1 MILSILKKI
10 IGSKNNRDL
19 RRIRKTVAEINS
31 LEESLKLFSDKDL
44 REKTN
49 QFRDRLASGEQLD
62 EMLAEAFATVRETSR
77 RVLAMR
83 HFDVQLIG
91 GITLHEG
98 RIAEMRTG
106 EGKTLAATLS
116 AYLNAL
122 PAKGVH
128 IITVNDYLAKRDA
141 QWMLPLYRALGL
153 SLGVIQ
159 SHRGGNEA
167 SSFYCSADDENG
179 LTVSTRKEAYAADI
193 TYGTNNEFGFDYLRD
208 NMAVSSEQL
217 VQGELFYS
225 VIDEVDSILVD
236 EARTPLIISGK
247 VSDSTKWYSDFTRI
261 VKGMKRDVHYEIDEA
276 KKQVH
281 TTEVG
286 VEYVESK
293 LGIKNLYENTQTNF
307 IHYLTATLRAKT
319 IFTKDVDYIIAD
331 GQIKIVDEFT
341 GRVLEGRRYSD
352 GLHQALEAKENVKI
366 QDENQTLASI
376 TYQNY
381 FRMYENLAG
390 MTGTAKTEEEEF
402 VQIYNLEVVEIPTNL
417 PIQRSDQQD
426 AVYKTNSAKLDA
438 VIEDIKLRN
447 TKGQPILLGT
457 VSVEA
462 SEEISKL
469 LTSKGIVHNVL
480 NAKNHEEEANIV
492 AQAGRLGAVTVATN
506 MAGRGVDI
514 KLGGNPEDMAI
525 QLQIKENQQDN
536 PNFLKTKIVEFESKV
551 EKEKQDVLEL
561 GGLYVL
567 GTERHES
574 RRIDNQLRGRSG
586 RQGDPGESR
595 FYISLQDDLM
605 RRFQG
610 ERIESIM
617 NKLNLPDEERI
628 EQSMVTK
635 SIERAQAQVESLNFE
650 IRKNVLKFDQVLN
663 QQRDVIY
670 KWRRELLR
678 SESIHDLIEGWF
690 EDVVDLISKNI
701 ENYKKSYESLDQFK
715 DLVENELSEL
725 LSDAAKNKLFQ
736 NLEINDNLDI
746 EKSLKD
752 LFYDNEKQDENNF
765 WNLARGSAL
774 SFIDQSWKDH
784 LAEMD
789 YLRSGIGLRAMGQRD
804 PLVEYQNEGYDLFE
818 ELIDNVKFSV
828 IRILLN
834 FDKNLIVQKEKNID
848 DNVKEKTIT
857 KDKIGRNDPCYC
869 GSGKKYKK
877 CGMVDACIKKS

>member
-1 MILSILKKI
+1 MSIFKKVLSV
-10 IGSKNNRDL
+10 GSGKLASELND
-19 RRIRKTVAEINS
+19 VVQAINDK
-31 LEESLKLFSDKDL
+31 EKEFELFSDEEIKVNFQDL
-44 REKTN
+44 SQKLNGDPQSIEV
-49 QFRDRLASGEQLD
+49 
-62 EMLAEAFATVRETSR
+62 EAFAYIREAAKRT
-77 RVLAMR
+77 LGQR
-83 HFDVQLIG
+83 HYDVQIFG
-91 GITLHEG
+91 GLVLL
-98 RIAEMRTG
+98 RNKIAEMKTG
-106 EGKTLAATLS
+106 EGKTLVSTLPIS
-116 AYLNAL
+116 LMAL
-122 PAKGVH
+122 FKKGVH
-128 IITVNDYLAKRDA
+128 VVTVNEYLAKRDA
-141 QWMLPLYRALGL
+141 EWMSPIYNFLGL
-153 SLGVIQ
+153 EV
-159 SHRGGNEA
+159 
-167 SSFYCSADDENG
+167 G
-179 LTVSTRKEAYAADI
+179 LIHSNQNPEEKNQAYKKDI

-208 NMAVSSEQL
+208 NMAISSEQL

-247 VSDSTKWYSDFTRI
+247 VSDSTKWYSEFTKI
-261 VKGMKRDVHYEIDEA
+261 VKGMKRDIHYEIDEA

-281 TTEVG
+281 TTELG
-286 VEYVESK
+286 VEFVESK
-293 LGIKNLYENTQTNF
+293 LGISNLYENTKTNF

-319 IFTKDVDYIIAD
+319 IFVKDVDYIVAD

-417 PIQRSDQQD
+417 PIQRADQQD
-426 AVYKTNSAKLDA
+426 AVYKTNKAKLDA

-447 TKGQPILLGT
+447 QNGQPVLLGT

-462 SEEISKL
+462 SEEISKI

-480 NAKNHEEEANIV
+480 NAKNHEQEANII
-492 AQAGRLGAVTVATN
+492 AQAGKLGAVTVATN

-514 KLGGNPEDMAI
+514 KLGGNAEEMAI
-525 QLQIKENQQDN
+525 QLQINENELDN
-536 PNFLKTKIVEFESKV
+536 PNYLKSKISELEENV
-551 EKEKQDVLEL
+551 EKEKEKVLSL

-595 FYISLQDDLM
+595 FYISLQDELM

-617 NKLNLPDEERI
+617 NKLNLPDDERI

-678 SESIHDLIEGWF
+678 SENINDLIEGWLS
-690 EDVVDLISKNI
+690 DVLETVANNI
-701 ENYKKSYESLDQFK
+701 DSYKKSYENLEHFNE
-715 DLVENELSEL
+715 LVENELGEL
-725 LSDAAKNKLFQ
+725 LSDSVRSKFLKNLQ
-736 NLEINDNLDI
+736 INDDLDI
-746 EKSLKD
+746 YKD
-752 LFYDNEKQDENNF
+752 LENLFNENKKQDIDNF

-784 LAEMD
+784 LSEMD

-818 ELIDNVKFSV
+818 ELINNVKFSV

-834 FDKNLIVQKEKNID
+834 FDKTLIVQKEKNID
-848 DNVKEKTIT
+848 DNVKEKVIT

-877 CGMVDACIKKS
+877 CGLVDKCIKKS

>member
-1 MILSILKKI
+1 MSIFKKVLSV
-10 IGSKNNRDL
+10 GSGK
-19 RRIRKTVAEINS
+19 
-31 LEESLKLFSDKDL
+31 
-44 REKTN
+44 
-49 QFRDRLASGEQLD
+49 LASELNDVVQAINEKENEFELLSD
-62 EMLAEAFATVRETSR
+62 EEIKINFQDLSKKLNEDPQNIEIEAFAYIREAAKRT
-77 RVLAMR
+77 LGQR
-83 HFDVQLIG
+83 HYDVQIFG
-91 GITLHEG
+91 GLVLL
-98 RIAEMRTG
+98 RNKIAEMKTG
-106 EGKTLAATLS
+106 EGKTLVSTLPIS
-116 AYLNAL
+116 LMAL
-122 PAKGVH
+122 FKKGVH
-128 IITVNDYLAKRDA
+128 VVTVNEYLAKRDA
-141 QWMLPLYRALGL
+141 EWMSPIYNFLGL
-153 SLGVIQ
+153 EV
-159 SHRGGNEA
+159 
-167 SSFYCSADDENG
+167 G
-179 LTVSTRKEAYAADI
+179 LIHSNQDPAEKNQAYKKDI

-208 NMAVSSEQL
+208 NMAISDEQL
-217 VQGELFYS
+217 VQGDLFYS

-247 VSDSTKWYSDFTRI
+247 VSDSTKWYSEFTKI
-261 VKGMKRDVHYEIDEA
+261 VKGMKRDIHYEIDEA

-281 TTEVG
+281 TTELG

-293 LGIKNLYENTQTNF
+293 LGIPNLYENTKTNF

-319 IFTKDVDYIIAD
+319 IFVKDVDYIVAD

-417 PIQRSDQQD
+417 PIQRADQQD
-426 AVYKTNSAKLDA
+426 AVYKTNKAKLDA
-438 VIEDIKLRN
+438 VIEDIKIRN
-447 TKGQPILLGT
+447 QNGQPILLGT

-462 SEEISKL
+462 SEEISKI

-480 NAKNHEEEANIV
+480 NAKNHEQEANII
-492 AQAGRLGAVTVATN
+492 AQAGKLGAVTVATN

-514 KLGGNPEDMAI
+514 KLGGNVEEMAL
-525 QLQIKENQQDN
+525 QLQINENELDN
-536 PNFLKTKIVEFESKV
+536 SNYLKSKILELEENV
-551 EKEKQDVLEL
+551 EKEKEKVLSL

-595 FYISLQDDLM
+595 FYISLQDELM

-617 NKLNLPDEERI
+617 NKLNLPDDERI

-678 SESIHDLIEGWF
+678 SENINNLIEGWLS
-690 EDVVDLISKNI
+690 DVLEIVSNNI
-701 ENYKKSYESLDQFK
+701 DSYKKSYENLDHFNE
-715 DLVENELSEL
+715 LVENELGEL
-725 LSDAAKNKLFQ
+725 LSDSVRSKFLKNIQ
-736 NLEINDNLDI
+736 INDDLNIYKAL
-746 EKSLKD
+746 ESL
-752 LFYDNEKQDENNF
+752 FEYNEQQDSDNF
-765 WNLARGSAL
+765 WSLARGSAL

-784 LAEMD
+784 LSEMD

-818 ELIDNVKFSV
+818 ELINNVKISV

-834 FDKNLIVQKEKNID
+834 FDKTLIVQKEKNID
-848 DNVKEKTIT
+848 DNVKQKFIT

-877 CGMVDACIKKS
+877 CGLVNKCIKKS

>member
-1 MILSILKKI
+1 MSIFKKVLSV
-10 IGSKNNRDL
+10 GSGKLASELNN
-19 RRIRKTVAEINS
+19 IVQAINDK
-31 LEESLKLFSDKDL
+31 EKEFESFSDEEIKAKFQDL
-44 REKTN
+44 SKK
-49 QFRDRLASGEQLD
+49 LD
-62 EMLAEAFATVRETSR
+62 GNPQNIEVEAFAYIREAAKRT
-77 RVLAMR
+77 LGQR
-83 HFDVQLIG
+83 HYDVQLFG
-91 GITLHEG
+91 GLVLL
-98 RIAEMRTG
+98 RNKIAEMKTG
-106 EGKTLAATLS
+106 EGKTLVSTLPIS
-116 AYLNAL
+116 LMAL
-122 PAKGVH
+122 FKKGVH
-128 IITVNDYLAKRDA
+128 VVTVNEYLAKRDA
-141 QWMLPLYRALGL
+141 EWMSPIYNFLGL
-153 SLGVIQ
+153 EV
-159 SHRGGNEA
+159 
-167 SSFYCSADDENG
+167 G
-179 LTVSTRKEAYAADI
+179 LIYSNQDPEEKNQAYKKDI

-208 NMAVSSEQL
+208 NMAISNEQL

-247 VSDSTKWYSDFTRI
+247 VSDSTKWYSEFTKI

-281 TTEVG
+281 TTELG
-286 VEYVESK
+286 VEFVESK
-293 LGIKNLYENTQTNF
+293 LGISNLYENTKTNF

-319 IFTKDVDYIIAD
+319 IFVKDVDYIVSD

-417 PIQRSDQQD
+417 PIQRADQQD
-426 AVYKTNSAKLDA
+426 AVYKTNKAKLDA

-447 TKGQPILLGT
+447 QNGQPVLLGT

-462 SEEISKL
+462 SEEISKI
-469 LTSKGIVHNVL
+469 LTSKGIIHNVL
-480 NAKNHEEEANIV
+480 NAKNHEQEANII
-492 AQAGRLGAVTVATN
+492 AQAGKLGAVTVATN

-514 KLGGNPEDMAI
+514 KLGGNAEEMAL
-525 QLQIKENQQDN
+525 QLQINDNEQDN
-536 PNFLKTKIVEFESKV
+536 PNYLGSKISELEENV
-551 EKEKQDVLEL
+551 EKEKEKVLSL

-595 FYISLQDDLM
+595 FYISLQDELM

-617 NKLNLPDEERI
+617 TKLNLPDDERI

-678 SESIHDLIEGWF
+678 SKNINGLIEGWLS
-690 EDVVDLISKNI
+690 DVIETVAINI
-701 ENYKKSYESLDQFK
+701 DSYKKTYENLEHFSE
-715 DLVENELSEL
+715 LVENELSEL
-725 LSDAAKNKLFQ
+725 LSDSARSNFLNSLQ
-736 NLEINDNLDI
+736 INDDLDI
-746 EKSLKD
+746 YRELEN
-752 LFYDNEKQDENNF
+752 LFNEKETQDRDNF

-784 LAEMD
+784 LSEMD

-818 ELIDNVKFSV
+818 ELINNVKFSV

-834 FDKNLIVQKEKNID
+834 FDKTLIVQKEKNID
-848 DNVKEKTIT
+848 DNVKEEVIT

-877 CGMVDACIKKS
+877 CGLVDKCIKKS

>member
-1 MILSILKKI
+1 
-10 IGSKNNRDL
+10 
-19 RRIRKTVAEINS
+19 
-31 LEESLKLFSDKDL
+31 
-44 REKTN
+44 
-49 QFRDRLASGEQLD
+49 
-62 EMLAEAFATVRETSR
+62 
-77 RVLAMR
+77 
-83 HFDVQLIG
+83 
-91 GITLHEG
+91 
-98 RIAEMRTG
+98 
-106 EGKTLAATLS
+106 
-116 AYLNAL
+116 
-122 PAKGVH
+122 
-128 IITVNDYLAKRDA
+128 
-141 QWMLPLYRALGL
+141 
-153 SLGVIQ
+153 
-159 SHRGGNEA
+159 
-167 SSFYCSADDENG
+167 
-179 LTVSTRKEAYAADI
+179 
-193 TYGTNNEFGFDYLRD
+193 
-208 NMAVSSEQL
+208 MAVSNEQL

-247 VSDSTKWYSDFTRI
+247 VSDSTKWYSDFTKI
-261 VKGMKRDVHYEIDEA
+261 VKGMKKDIHYEIDEA

-293 LGIKNLYENTQTNF
+293 LGITNLYENTQTNF

-319 IFTKDVDYIIAD
+319 IFTKDVDYIVSD

-417 PIQRSDQQD
+417 PIQRMDQQD
-426 AVYKTNSAKLDA
+426 AVYKTNKAKLNA
-438 VIEDIKLRN
+438 VIEDIKIRN
-447 TKGQPILLGT
+447 EKGQPILLGT

-462 SEEISKL
+462 SEEISKI

-480 NAKNHEEEANIV
+480 NAKNHEQEAQII

-514 KLGGNPEDMAI
+514 KLGGSPEEMAF
-525 QLQIKENQQDN
+525 QQQINENQQDN
-536 PNFLKTKIVEFESKV
+536 PDYLKSKILQFESQV
-551 EKEKQDVLEL
+551 EEEKQNVLKL

-670 KWRRELLR
+670 KWRRQLLR
-678 SESIHDLIEGWF
+678 SQKINDLIESWLS
-690 EDVVDLISKNI
+690 DVLDTVANNI
-701 ENYKKSYESLDQFK
+701 ESYKKSYENLEHFQE
-715 DLVENELSEL
+715 LVENELSEL
-725 LSDAAKNKLFQ
+725 LSDVSRNKFME
-736 NLEINDNLDI
+736 NLQINDDLDI
-746 EKSLKD
+746 YKKLED
-752 LFYDNEKQDENNF
+752 LFRENEIQDQSNF

-774 SFIDQSWKDH
+774 SFIDQLWKDH
-784 LAEMD
+784 LSEMD

-804 PLVEYQNEGYDLFE
+804 PLVEYQNEGYNLFE
-818 ELIDNVKFSV
+818 DLINNVKFSV
-828 IRILLN
+828 IRILMN

-877 CGMVDACIKKS
+877 CGLVDKCIKKS

>member
-1 MILSILKKI
+1 
-10 IGSKNNRDL
+10 
-19 RRIRKTVAEINS
+19 
-31 LEESLKLFSDKDL
+31 
-44 REKTN
+44 
-49 QFRDRLASGEQLD
+49 
-62 EMLAEAFATVRETSR
+62 
-77 RVLAMR
+77 
-83 HFDVQLIG
+83 
-91 GITLHEG
+91 
-98 RIAEMRTG
+98 
-106 EGKTLAATLS
+106 
-116 AYLNAL
+116 
-122 PAKGVH
+122 
-128 IITVNDYLAKRDA
+128 
-141 QWMLPLYRALGL
+141 
-153 SLGVIQ
+153 
-159 SHRGGNEA
+159 
-167 SSFYCSADDENG
+167 
-179 LTVSTRKEAYAADI
+179 
-193 TYGTNNEFGFDYLRD
+193 
-208 NMAVSSEQL
+208 
-217 VQGELFYS
+217 
-225 VIDEVDSILVD
+225 
-236 EARTPLIISGK
+236 
-247 VSDSTKWYSDFTRI
+247 
-261 VKGMKRDVHYEIDEA
+261 
-276 KKQVH
+276 
-281 TTEVG
+281 
-286 VEYVESK
+286 
-293 LGIKNLYENTQTNF
+293 
-307 IHYLTATLRAKT
+307 
-319 IFTKDVDYIIAD
+319 
-331 GQIKIVDEFT
+331 
-341 GRVLEGRRYSD
+341 
-352 GLHQALEAKENVKI
+352 
-366 QDENQTLASI
+366 
-376 TYQNY
+376 
-381 FRMYENLAG
+381 MYENLAG

-417 PIQRSDQQD
+417 PIQRMDQQD

-438 VIEDIKLRN
+438 VIEDIKIRN
-447 TKGQPILLGT
+447 NNGQPILLGT

-462 SEEISKL
+462 SEEISKI

-480 NAKNHEEEANIV
+480 NAKNHEQEANII

-514 KLGGNPEDMAI
+514 KLGGNPEEMAI
-525 QLQIKENQQDN
+525 QLQIKENQLDN
-536 PNFLKTKIVEFESKV
+536 PGFLESKILEFESKV
-551 EKEKQDVLEL
+551 EQEKQDVLAL

-678 SESIHDLIEGWF
+678 SESVHDLIEGWF
-690 EDVVDLISKNI
+690 EDVVDIISKNI
-701 ENYKKSYESLDQFK
+701 ENYKKSYESLEQFR

-725 LSDAAKNKLFQ
+725 LSDASKNKLFQ
-736 NLEINDNLDI
+736 KLEINDNLDI

-818 ELIDNVKFSV
+818 ELIDSVKLSV

-857 KDKIGRNDPCYC
+857 KDKIGRNDPCFC

-877 CGMVDACIKKS
+877 CGMVDACTKKS

>member
-1 MILSILKKI
+1 MSIFKKVLSV
-10 IGSKNNRDL
+10 GSGK
-19 RRIRKTVAEINS
+19 
-31 LEESLKLFSDKDL
+31 
-44 REKTN
+44 
-49 QFRDRLASGEQLD
+49 LASELNTIVAAINNKEQEFEKISDQEIRINFQNLSNQLKD
-62 EMLAEAFATVRETSR
+62 SPQSVEIEAFAYTREAAKRT
-77 RVLAMR
+77 LGQR
-83 HFDVQLIG
+83 HYDVQIFG
-91 GITLHEG
+91 GLVLL
-98 RIAEMRTG
+98 RNKIAEMKTG
-106 EGKTLAATLS
+106 EGKTLVSTLPIS
-116 AYLNAL
+116 LMAL
-122 PAKGVH
+122 YKKGVH
-128 IITVNDYLAKRDA
+128 VVTVNEYLAKRDA
-141 QWMLPLYRALGL
+141 EWMSPIYEFLGL
-153 SLGVIQ
+153 EVGLIHSNQDPLDKA
-159 SHRGGNEA
+159 A
-167 SSFYCSADDENG
+167 SY
-179 LTVSTRKEAYAADI
+179 KKDI

-208 NMAVSSEQL
+208 NMAISNEQL

-281 TTEVG
+281 TTEAG

-293 LGIKNLYENTQTNF
+293 LGITNLYENTQTNF

-319 IFTKDVDYIIAD
+319 IFTKDVDYIVSD

-381 FRMYENLAG
+381 FRMYENLSG

-402 VQIYNLEVVEIPTNL
+402 VQIYNLEVIEIPTNL
-417 PIQRSDQQD
+417 PIQRMDQQD
-426 AVYKTNSAKLDA
+426 AVYKTNNAKLDA
-438 VIEDIKLRN
+438 VIEDIKIRN
-447 TKGQPILLGT
+447 DKGQPILLGT

-462 SEEISKL
+462 SEEISKI

-480 NAKNHEEEANIV
+480 NAKNHEQEAHII
-492 AQAGRLGAVTVATN
+492 AQAGRMGAVTVATN

-514 KLGGNPEDMAI
+514 KLGGNPEEMAI
-525 QLQIKENQQDN
+525 QQQIKENQQGNLD
-536 PNFLKTKIVEFESKV
+536 FLKSKISEFDLEVEQ
-551 EKEKQDVLEL
+551 EKKRVLEL

-678 SESIHDLIEGWF
+678 SKSIKNLIEGWF
-690 EDVVDLISKNI
+690 EDVIDIVSNNI
-701 ENYKKSYESLDQFK
+701 ESYKKNYETVDDFK
-715 DLVENELSEL
+715 NLVENELSEL
-725 LSDAAKNKLFQ
+725 LSDASKSKL
-736 NLEINDNLDI
+736 NEKLEINDNLDI
-746 EKSLKD
+746 KKSLEE
-752 LFYDNEKQDENNF
+752 LFYNNQNQDINNF

-818 ELIDNVKFSV
+818 QLIDNVKFSV
-828 IRILLN
+828 VRILLN

-877 CGMVDACIKKS
+877 CGMVNACIKKS

>member
-1 MILSILKKI
+1 LSIFKKVLSV
-10 IGSKNNRDL
+10 GSGKLATELNSIVDAINDKEQEFEKLSDEEIKKNFQNL
-19 RRIRKTVAEINS
+19 
-31 LEESLKLFSDKDL
+31 SD
-44 REKTN
+44 
-49 QFRDRLASGEQLD
+49 QLNNNPLNI
-62 EMLAEAFATVRETSR
+62 EVEAFAYVREAAKRTIGQ
-77 RVLAMR
+77 R
-83 HFDVQLIG
+83 HYDVQIFG
-91 GITLHEG
+91 GLVLLRNKIT
-98 RIAEMRTG
+98 EMKTG
-106 EGKTLAATLS
+106 EGKTLVSTLPIS
-116 AYLNAL
+116 LMAL
-122 PAKGVH
+122 FKKGVH
-128 IITVNDYLAKRDA
+128 VVTVNEYLAKRDA
-141 QWMLPLYRALGL
+141 EWMSPIYEFLGL
-153 SLGVIQ
+153 EVGLIHSNQDPVDK
-159 SHRGGNEA
+159 A
-167 SSFYCSADDENG
+167 S
-179 LTVSTRKEAYAADI
+179 AYKKDI

-208 NMAVSSEQL
+208 NMAVASEQL
-217 VQGELFYS
+217 VQGDLFYS

-281 TTEVG
+281 TTEAG

-293 LGIKNLYENTQTNF
+293 LGINNLYENTQTNF

-319 IFTKDVDYIIAD
+319 IFTKDVDYIVSD

-417 PIQRSDQQD
+417 PIQRMDQQD

-438 VIEDIKLRN
+438 VIQDIKIRN
-447 TKGQPILLGT
+447 NNGQPILLGT

-462 SEEISKL
+462 SEEISKI
-469 LTSKGIVHNVL
+469 LTSKGIIHNVL
-480 NAKNHEEEANIV
+480 NAKNHEQEANII

-514 KLGGNPEDMAI
+514 KLGGNPEEMAI
-525 QLQIKENQQDN
+525 QQQIKENQLDN
-536 PNFLKTKIVEFESKV
+536 PNFLKSKILEFESEV
-551 EKEKQDVLEL
+551 EQEKKEVLAL

-678 SESIHDLIEGWF
+678 SESIHDLIQGWF
-690 EDVVDLISKNI
+690 EDVVDIISKNI
-701 ENYKKSYESLDQFK
+701 ENYKKSYESLDQFR

-725 LSDAAKNKLFQ
+725 LSDSSKNKLFQ

-746 EKSLKD
+746 EQSLKD

-765 WNLARGSAL
+765 WNLARGSSL

-828 IRILLN
+828 IRLLLN
-834 FDKNLIVQKEKNID
+834 FDKNLIVKKENNIGD
-848 DNVKEKTIT
+848 KVEDKTII

-877 CGMVDACIKKS
+877 CGMVNECIKKS

>member
-1 MILSILKKI
+1 MSIFKKVLSV
-10 IGSKNNRDL
+10 GSGKLATELNT
-19 RRIRKTVAEINS
+19 IVAAINS
-31 LEESLKLFSDKDL
+31 KEQEFEKLSDQ
-44 REKTN
+44 EIKTN
-49 QFRDRLASGEQLD
+49 FQNLSEQLED
-62 EMLAEAFATVRETSR
+62 SSQNIEVEAFAYTREAAKRT
-77 RVLAMR
+77 LGQR
-83 HFDVQLIG
+83 HYDVQIFG
-91 GITLHEG
+91 GLVLL
-98 RIAEMRTG
+98 RNKIAEMKTG
-106 EGKTLAATLS
+106 EGKTLVSTLPIS
-116 AYLNAL
+116 LMAL
-122 PAKGVH
+122 YKKGVH
-128 IITVNDYLAKRDA
+128 VVTVNEYLAKRDA
-141 QWMLPLYRALGL
+141 EWMSPIYEFLGL
-153 SLGVIQ
+153 EVGLIHSNQNPL
-159 SHRGGNEA
+159 EKAA
-167 SSFYCSADDENG
+167 SY
-179 LTVSTRKEAYAADI
+179 KKDI

-208 NMAVSSEQL
+208 NMAVSNEQL

-261 VKGMKRDVHYEIDEA
+261 VKGMKRDIHYEIDEA

-293 LGIKNLYENTQTNF
+293 LGITNLYENTQTNF
-307 IHYLTATLRAKT
+307 IHYLTASLRAKT
-319 IFTKDVDYIIAD
+319 IFTKDVDYIVSD

-417 PIQRSDQQD
+417 PIQRMDQQD
-426 AVYKTNSAKLDA
+426 AVYKTNTAKLDA
-438 VIEDIKLRN
+438 VIEDIKIRN
-447 TKGQPILLGT
+447 DKGQPILLGT

-480 NAKNHEEEANIV
+480 NAKNHEQEAHII
-492 AQAGRLGAVTVATN
+492 AQAGRMGAVTVATN

-514 KLGGNPEDMAI
+514 KLGGNPEEMAT
-525 QLQIKENQQDN
+525 QQQIKENQQDN
-536 PNFLKTKIVEFESKV
+536 QEYLNSKISEFASEV
-551 EKEKQDVLEL
+551 EKEKKRVLEL

-678 SESIHDLIEGWF
+678 SKNIKNLIEGWF
-690 EDVVDLISKNI
+690 EDVADIVSNNI
-701 ENYKKSYESLDQFK
+701 ESYKKNYETLEDFK
-715 DLVENELSEL
+715 NFVDNELSEL
-725 LSDAAKNKLFQ
+725 LSDASKNKLIQ
-736 NLEINDNLDI
+736 KLEINDNLEI
-746 EKSLKD
+746 KKSLEE
-752 LFYDNEKQDENNF
+752 LFYNNENQDINNF
-765 WNLARGSAL
+765 WNLARNSAL

-804 PLVEYQNEGYDLFE
+804 PLVEYQKEGYDLFE

-834 FDKNLIVQKEKNID
+834 FDKNLIVKKEKNID

>member
-1 MILSILKKI
+1 LSIFKKVLSV
-10 IGSKNNRDL
+10 GSGKLATELNT
-19 RRIRKTVAEINS
+19 IVAEINS
-31 LEESLKLFSDKDL
+31 KEHEFEKFSDQ
-44 REKTN
+44 EIKTN
-49 QFRDRLASGEQLD
+49 FQNLSEQLED
-62 EMLAEAFATVRETSR
+62 SSQNIEVEAFAYTREAAKRT
-77 RVLAMR
+77 LGQR
-83 HFDVQLIG
+83 HYDVQIFG
-91 GITLHEG
+91 GLVLL
-98 RIAEMRTG
+98 RNKIAEMKTG
-106 EGKTLAATLS
+106 EGKTLVSTLPIS
-116 AYLNAL
+116 LMAL
-122 PAKGVH
+122 YKKGVH
-128 IITVNDYLAKRDA
+128 VVTVNEYLAKRDA
-141 QWMLPLYRALGL
+141 EWMSPIYEFLGL
-153 SLGVIQ
+153 EVGLIHSNQDPL
-159 SHRGGNEA
+159 EKAA
-167 SSFYCSADDENG
+167 SY
-179 LTVSTRKEAYAADI
+179 KKDI

-208 NMAVSSEQL
+208 NMAVSNEQL

-261 VKGMKRDVHYEIDEA
+261 VKGMKRDIHYEIDEA

-293 LGIKNLYENTQTNF
+293 LGITNLYENTQTNF

-319 IFTKDVDYIIAD
+319 IFTKDVDYIVSD

-417 PIQRSDQQD
+417 PIQRMDHQD
-426 AVYKTNSAKLDA
+426 AVYKTNTAKLEA
-438 VIEDIKLRN
+438 VIEDIKIRN
-447 TKGQPILLGT
+447 DKGQPILLGT

-462 SEEISKL
+462 SEEVSKL

-480 NAKNHEEEANIV
+480 NAKNHEQEAHII
-492 AQAGRLGAVTVATN
+492 AQAGRMGAVTVATN

-514 KLGGNPEDMAI
+514 KLGGNPEEMAI
-525 QLQIKENQQDN
+525 QQQIKENQQDN
-536 PNFLKTKIVEFESKV
+536 QEFLNAKISEFEPEV
-551 EKEKQDVLEL
+551 EEEKKRVLEL

-678 SESIHDLIEGWF
+678 SKNIKNLIEGWF
-690 EDVVDLISKNI
+690 EDVADIVSNNI
-701 ENYKKSYESLDQFK
+701 ESYKKNYETLDDFK
-715 DLVENELSEL
+715 NLVENELSEL
-725 LSDAAKNKLFQ
+725 LSDVSKNKFIQ
-736 NLEINDNLDI
+736 KLEINDKLDI
-746 EKSLKD
+746 KKSLEE
-752 LFYDNEKQDENNF
+752 LFYNNENQDIDNF

-834 FDKNLIVQKEKNID
+834 FDKNLIVKKEKNID
-848 DNVKEKTIT
+848 DNVKEKTFT

>member
-1 MILSILKKI
+1 
-10 IGSKNNRDL
+10 
-19 RRIRKTVAEINS
+19 
-31 LEESLKLFSDKDL
+31 
-44 REKTN
+44 
-49 QFRDRLASGEQLD
+49 
-62 EMLAEAFATVRETSR
+62 
-77 RVLAMR
+77 
-83 HFDVQLIG
+83 
-91 GITLHEG
+91 
-98 RIAEMRTG
+98 
-106 EGKTLAATLS
+106 
-116 AYLNAL
+116 
-122 PAKGVH
+122 
-128 IITVNDYLAKRDA
+128 
-141 QWMLPLYRALGL
+141 
-153 SLGVIQ
+153 
-159 SHRGGNEA
+159 
-167 SSFYCSADDENG
+167 
-179 LTVSTRKEAYAADI
+179 
-193 TYGTNNEFGFDYLRD
+193 
-208 NMAVSSEQL
+208 
-217 VQGELFYS
+217 
-225 VIDEVDSILVD
+225 
-236 EARTPLIISGK
+236 
-247 VSDSTKWYSDFTRI
+247 
-261 VKGMKRDVHYEIDEA
+261 MKRDIHYEIDEA

-281 TTEVG
+281 TTEAG

-293 LGIKNLYENTQTNF
+293 LGITNLYENTQTNF

-319 IFTKDVDYIIAD
+319 IFTKDVDYIVSD

-417 PIQRSDQQD
+417 PIQRMDQQD
-426 AVYKTNSAKLDA
+426 AVYKTNTAKLEA
-438 VIEDIKLRN
+438 VIEDIKIRN
-447 TKGQPILLGT
+447 DKGQPILLGT

-480 NAKNHEEEANIV
+480 NAKNHEQEAHII
-492 AQAGRLGAVTVATN
+492 AQAGRMGAVTVATN

-514 KLGGNPEDMAI
+514 KLGGNPEEMAI
-525 QLQIKENQQDN
+525 QQQIKENQQDN
-536 PNFLKTKIVEFESKV
+536 QEFLNAKISEFEPEV
-551 EKEKQDVLEL
+551 EKEKKRVLEL

-678 SESIHDLIEGWF
+678 SKNIKNLIEGWF
-690 EDVVDLISKNI
+690 EDVADIVSNNI
-701 ENYKKSYESLDQFK
+701 ESYKKNYETLDDFK
-715 DLVENELSEL
+715 NLVENELSEL
-725 LSDAAKNKLFQ
+725 LSDVSKNKFIQ
-736 NLEINDNLDI
+736 KLEINDKLDI
-746 EKSLKD
+746 KKSLEE
-752 LFYDNEKQDENNF
+752 LFYNNENQDINNF

-834 FDKNLIVQKEKNID
+834 FDKNLIVKKEKNID